1 MIPQLEQLCD
11 GYNELDK
18 IETLKKH
25 YNYYKQLDQAP
36 IKKQHNDKENFIRQI
51 ASEYLNTQFKSEDNL
66 KLNMIIQSLDEEKQ
80 IMIKRQQLLPK
91 NIEYDLVNQ
100 IINLLDKLK
109 QLYNDKLEL
118 QYQNQNQ
125 LNIISNLLNQVYNLN
140 KEFTIK
146 MQELSKYN
154 NQIPNEREIQLQ
166 QENDKLKVELEQ
178 FKSINNNLQF
188 VQQLLMQA
196 ETTKQMLQE
205 SLKQYKQY

>member
-1 MIPQLEQLCD
+1 MIPQLEQLCE

-25 YNYYKQLDQAP
+25 YNYYKRLEIAP
-36 IKKQHNDKENFIRQI
+36 IQKQQNEKENFIRQI
-51 ASEYLNTQFKSEDNL
+51 AAEYLNTQFKSEDSS
-66 KLNMIIQSLDEEKQ
+66 KLNIIIQSLDEEKQ

-109 QLYNDKLEL
+109 QLYNEKLEL
-118 QYQNQNQ
+118 QQQNQNQ

-154 NQIPNEREIQLQ
+154 NQIPNEREIHLQ
-166 QENDKLKVELEQ
+166 SENEKLKVELEQ
-178 FKSINNNLQF
+178 YKSINSNLQF